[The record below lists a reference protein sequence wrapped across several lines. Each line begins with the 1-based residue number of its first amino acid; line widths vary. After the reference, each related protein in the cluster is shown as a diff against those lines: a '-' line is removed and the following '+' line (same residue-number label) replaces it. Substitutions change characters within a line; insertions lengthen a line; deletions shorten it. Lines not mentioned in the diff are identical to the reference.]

1 MKWNFPDTEKR
12 KRGSLDSRLPLF
24 RSSDLFSISQPIGR
38 MVNALIMKAHFLVL
52 EGSFNL
58 FPEVHAENGGK
69 YVNDKN
75 RADNAASECGACFT
89 YEKGKV

>member
-1 MKWNFPDTEKR
+1 
-12 KRGSLDSRLPLF
+12 
-24 RSSDLFSISQPIGR
+24 